1 MDIII
6 DLAEDT
12 PKEDA
17 KDIEEF
23 IVFVLKNSRWRHYIY
38 NTELYY

>member
-12 PKEDA
+12 PKEEA
-17 KDIEEF
+17 KDVEEF
-23 IVFVLKNSRWRHYIY
+23 IVFVLKNSIKC
-38 NTELYY
+38 